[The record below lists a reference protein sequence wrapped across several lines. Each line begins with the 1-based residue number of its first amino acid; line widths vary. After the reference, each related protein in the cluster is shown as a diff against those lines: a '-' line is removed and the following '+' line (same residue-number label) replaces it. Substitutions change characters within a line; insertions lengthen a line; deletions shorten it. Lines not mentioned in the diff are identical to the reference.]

1 MRVPKRSEAHCN
13 DMAKLKRI
21 ASYIGGTILLLVG
34 MNFLILF
41 ASMAQIGLEGHSGY
55 WNPYWRWQAEAVLS
69 VAETLHDLWDTSTSP
84 TSSSSPTHY

>member
-1 MRVPKRSEAHCN
+1 
-13 DMAKLKRI
+13 MAKLRRI

-34 MNFLILF
+34 LNFLILF
-41 ASMAQIGLEGHSGY
+41 ASMAQIGLEGKTGY

-69 VAETLHDLWDTSTSP
+69 VVGTLHDLWGTSTSP